1 MLAFFHRVAPGS
13 IAADQ
18 REAYHASATLLG
30 FIGAFYF
37 YPYAVM
43 QLPSGVLADSIG
55 PRRLFTG
62 GSLVAGVGSLVFAFA
77 PDVGWILDYS
87 AAEAALVGYQR
98 AAALLALVAAIG
110 VVAAFQL
117 RETRCRNVS
126 VT

>member
-1 MLAFFHRVAPGS
+1 
-13 IAADQ
+13 
-18 REAYHASATLLG
+18 
-30 FIGAFYF
+30 
-37 YPYAVM
+37 M

-117 RETRCRNVS
+117 RETRCRRVYQEREPC
-126 VT
+126 